1 VAVVHEQPVAV
12 VAQVAEPLVVAAAA
26 VRGQPAAAEAEADG
40 PRTAVR
46 AAPAYSALGVAVAA
60 SAA

>member
-12 VAQVAEPLVVAAAA
+12 VAQAAELLVVAAAA
-26 VRGQPAAAEAEADG
+26 VHGQPAAEAEADG
-40 PRTAVR
+40 PRAAVM
-46 AAPAYSALGVAVAA
+46 AALAYSALGVAVAA